1 MQAAN
6 YGFFLVNGRRH
17 EGAKTVPIEPFEA
30 VGTCFC
36 QHPSRSL
43 GAAATTTRL
52 QGGPSHDFVL
62 GGCPRQR
69 T

>member
-36 QHPSRSL
+36 QLPSRSL